1 MLDTSKLPRLQP
13 QSQSPDSE
21 DERPQESLPHQIY
34 AAFFSKK
41 GVIYLTCAFVLIY
54 ISMCVQGE
62 RLIQQ
67 GLYKIFKDLGQDG
80 FGISYN
86 APSSYFAFKSG
97 VNLDDLVITAPEQ
110 MGSWILTT
118 GRITVSSTPFTPRQ
132 VTIRFNGTHSLKTK
146 TIGDIRLIIGQG
158 EAELRLP
165 DKKEPLSLNLS
176 LKQVQTASP
185 KSMEGFFISDLELHA
200 AQIPPMKNDEKKDS
214 IPLRFSLHSDAI
226 HLPAY
231 LSGHLPPMLQ
241 KFDAQGILSGRSNLQ
256 INSFLTGWLNSS
268 GTVEIEQSDIVW
280 PPFSAQMTGT
290 FSLNDSFELI
300 GAGIAKT
307 YGFFELLDMFQKGD
321 YLRPRRVSV
330 AKVVLGEQMK
340 QDAARKPF
348 LSSAFSIQAGKI
360 YTGPVL
366 LYDSHEK

>member
-13 QSQSPDSE
+13 QSQNSE
-21 DERPQESLPHQIY
+21 SEEEQPQESLPQQIY

-110 MGSWILTT
+110 MGGWVLTT
-118 GRITVSSTPFTPRQ
+118 GRITVSSTPFTPHHIT
-132 VTIRFNGTHSLKTK
+132 VRFNGTHSLKTK
-146 TIGDIRLIIGQG
+146 NIGDIRLIVGQG
-158 EAELRLP
+158 EADLRLP
-165 DKKEPLSLNLS
+165 DKKEPLSLNLI
-176 LKQVQTASP
+176 LKQVQAASP
-185 KSMEGFFISDLELHA
+185 KSMEGFFISDLELTA
-200 AQIPPMKNDEKKDS
+200 NRILQTQSNEEK
-214 IPLRFSLHSDAI
+214 PFRFSLHSDAV

-231 LSGHLPPMLQ
+231 ISSHLPPMLQ
-241 KFDAQGILSGRSNLQ
+241 KLDAQGTISSRSSQQ
-256 INSFLTGWLNSS
+256 ISSFLTGWLNSS

-280 PPFSAQMTGT
+280 PPFSAQLTGT

-300 GAGIAKT
+300 GAGVAKS
-307 YGFFELLDMFQKGD
+307 YGFFELLDMFQKGA

-340 QDAARKPF
+340 RDAAGKPF
-348 LSSAFSIQAGKI
+348 LSSAFSIQSGKI

-366 LYDSHEK
+366 LYDGHEK